1 MFNVYAMALG
11 NSGIV
16 KVGYTNDLKRR
27 AGEHGRKYNCRKQ
40 VEIIDSIP
48 FTSKATAEKVE
59 KILIQAMLDAGF
71 EMVKDTQN
79 GDTERFYMRDDVTEI
94 TIKVRKLQTIKVGR

>member
-11 NSGIV
+11 STGIV

-27 AGEHGRKYNCRKQ
+27 AGEHGRKYNCRGQ
-40 VEIIDSIP
+40 VEILDSIA

-59 KILIQAMLDAGF
+59 AIVLKAMKDAGF
-71 EMVKDTQN
+71 EMVKDAQN
-79 GDTERFYMRDDVTEI
+79 GDTERFYMNGEMVEI
-94 TIKVRKLQTIKVGR
+94 TFKVRKEQKLRVGR